1 MIKRGIDVE
10 DDVDRVE
17 VKRILE
23 DDTDVII
30 DSMTVEQ
37 AKDVLKYL
45 NHRTHTKDGTAVLLI
60 FEHDMINFEFG
71 EDKHIGEFDCFS
83 HTFADA
89 IESVGINL

>member
-1 MIKRGIDVE
+1 ME

-23 DDTDVII
+23 GDTDVII
-30 DSMTVEQ
+30 DSMTTEQ
-37 AKDVLKYL
+37 AKDALKYL

-60 FEHDMINFEFG
+60 FEHDMVNFEFG
-71 EDKHIGEFDCFS
+71 EDKHLGGFDCFS

-89 IESVGINL
+89 IEAAGVDLEKT